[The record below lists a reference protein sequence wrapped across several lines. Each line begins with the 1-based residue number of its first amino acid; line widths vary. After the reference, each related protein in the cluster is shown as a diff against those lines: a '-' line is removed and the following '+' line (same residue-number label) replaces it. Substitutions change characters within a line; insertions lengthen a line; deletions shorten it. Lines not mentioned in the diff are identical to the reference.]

1 MKRSLRLLPYFG
13 ILALAMSVRRFFQNN
28 SLTIVI
34 FAIFIL
40 SIIGMSIAGWHTNNE
55 TLREH
60 HQTQLSYGS
69 YLVSGEFVEGV
80 FENWESEF
88 LQMWALIMLTV
99 YLRQK
104 GSADSKPIRGSTS
117 QDTSSRYVIIKT
129 TSWRG
134 KSKAIGRFIYSHS
147 LGLAMLLLFIASFLL
162 HAFGGVAAY
171 NQEAQ
176 QHGSETVSLFSFMS
190 SSEFWYQS
198 LQNWQSEF
206 LAIGTL
212 LVLSIKLRERGS
224 PESKPVGKRYDHETG
239 E

>member
-1 MKRSLRLLPYFG
+1 MN
-13 ILALAMSVRRFFQNN
+13 VRRFFQNN
-28 SLTIVI
+28 NLTIVI
-34 FAIFIL
+34 FAIFL
-40 SIIGMSIAGWHTNNE
+40 FSIVGMSIAGWLTNNK
-55 TLREH
+55 TLIEH
-60 HQTQLSYGS
+60 HQAELSYGS
-69 YLVSGEFVEGV
+69 YLVNGEFIEGV

-104 GSADSKPIRGSTS
+104 GSADSKPMQGNAP
-117 QDTSSRYVIIKT
+117 QDTSSGYSIIRAN
-129 TSWRG
+129 SWRS
-134 KSKAIGRFIYSHS
+134 KSKAVGHFFYGHS
-147 LGLAMLLLFIASFLL
+147 LGLAMLVLFIISFLL
-162 HAFGGVAAY
+162 HAIGGLEAY

-176 QHGSETVSLFSFMS
+176 QHGSETVTLFSFIL

-224 PESKPVGKRYDHETG
+224 PESKPVGKKFDHKTG